1 MFGQKEQ
8 VNDLFEKYD
17 VEFSH
22 RALTNGLW
30 LMGED
35 EGIRQRTIEMLLLHL
50 TEKGHPFLYVSTGA
64 NEYVKMI
71 EDIVTKKRNIRRY
84 HPVKGEM
91 SSVNSI
97 NLPSDFEHA
106 KIVEVDLS
114 QYSESD
120 QKIVIERINLQIKK
134 LLHDMYE
141 NFKKYQ
147 KRESLRGVIFID
159 EYDVKLFKVFSNM
172 ESFEIM
178 KDFDI
183 GFVFC
188 VEKEFM
194 EKKSNTHKDQI
205 KQIPRFNFWQS

>member
-8 VNDLFEKYD
+8 VGDLFEKYD

-30 LMGED
+30 LMGEND
-35 EGIRQRTIEMLLLHL
+35 GVRKRTVEMMLSHL
-50 TEKGHPFLYVSTGA
+50 VEKGYPFLYISTGA

-84 HPVKGEM
+84 HPVTEDM

-106 KIVEVDLS
+106 KIVEVDLTK
-114 QYSESD
+114 YSESD
-120 QKIVIERINLQIKK
+120 QKVVVERLNFQIKK

-159 EYDVKLFKVFSNM
+159 EYDVKLFKVFTNM
-172 ESFEIM
+172 EIFDIM
-178 KDFDI
+178 KNYEI

-188 VEKEFM
+188 VEENFIDTKNNAHKENLK
-194 EKKSNTHKDQI
+194 E
-205 KQIPRFNFWQS
+205 IPHFNFWES